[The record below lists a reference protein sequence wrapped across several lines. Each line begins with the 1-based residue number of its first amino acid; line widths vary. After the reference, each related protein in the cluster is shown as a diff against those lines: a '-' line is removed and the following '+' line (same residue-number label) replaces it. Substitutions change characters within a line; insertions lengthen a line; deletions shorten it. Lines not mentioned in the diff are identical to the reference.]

1 MYGVEDIPRRRNDEA
16 HGIKQ
21 LPSPRGSI
29 WALDGREPRAV
40 LRYPVSVY
48 LSGQKVQ
55 GFQQIIKRPMTP
67 QYLSH
72 CCEGNDP
79 LFASLNLGESLYWKG
94 RCLLTFC

>member
-40 LRYPVSVY
+40 LRYPVCVFIWAEGPR
-48 LSGQKVQ
+48 LSANYK
-55 GFQQIIKRPMTP
+55 KT
-67 QYLSH
+67 Y
-72 CCEGNDP
+72 DP
-79 LFASLNLGESLYWKG
+79 TIPEP
-94 RCLLTFC
+94 LL